1 MPGRV
6 CVVNAFAR
14 QLAGSCLSAIALLI
28 ASAGLVA
35 ATDDY
40 TLPFYDPTV
49 TLSYGVDRDST
60 LNRQLDWTGQ
70 VWYDGA
76 DHYGRVY
83 DQHTGSDYPMPLR
96 SDVAAA
102 RDGTVIDTEGAYGT
116 AQFGDFG
123 NFVLIEHA
131 DGRRT
136 LYYHL
141 ASSADGGIAVAVGQA
156 VLAGQRVGRSGC
168 SGKCF
173 GAHLHFE
180 LRTWSSTKGRWV
192 PNDPLAERRW
202 TTWPGRVP
210 WLAAY
215 VRENND
221 GTEVVRQGQT
231 ITHWVEFRNSGGRT
245 WRSTGSTGRLVLGTW
260 NPAAHASPFRAIDW
274 TSSWLATLLDAASV
288 SPDGIGRFTF
298 GIKGAPSP
306 GSYVEAFNLSAQDLR
321 WFDYARLGSFSVP
334 IVVSNVTP

>member
-1 MPGRV
+1 MNGLKFKILRASPAAIGLL
-6 CVVNAFAR
+6 FASV
-14 QLAGSCLSAIALLI
+14 AVA
-28 ASAGLVA
+28 A

-49 TLSYGVDRDST
+49 TLSYGVDRDTT

-83 DQHTGSDYPMPLR
+83 DQHTGVDYPMPLR
-96 SDVAAA
+96 REVAAA
-102 RDGTVIDTEGAYGT
+102 KDGTVIDTEGGYGT
-116 AQFGDFG
+116 QQFGDHG

-141 ASSADGGIAVAVGQA
+141 ASSADGGIGVTVGQSVA
-156 VLAGQRVGRSGC
+156 AGQLVGRSGC
-168 SGKCF
+168 SGRCY

-180 LRTWSSTKGRWV
+180 LRAWSSSKGRWIGT
-192 PNDPLAERRW
+192 DPLADRRW
-202 TTWPGRVP
+202 TTWPGRVAF
-210 WLAAY
+210 LASY
-215 VRENND
+215 VSENNT

-231 ITHWVEFRNSGGRT
+231 ITHWVQFRNAGGRT
-245 WRSTGSTGRLVLGTW
+245 WRATGLPGRLVLATW
-260 NPAAHASPFRAIDW
+260 NPAARLSLFRGLDW
-274 TSSWLATLLDAASV
+274 SSSWLATSVDAATV
-288 SPDGIGRFTF
+288 APDGVGRFTF
-298 GIKGAPSP
+298 GIKGSPAP
-306 GSYVEAFNLSAQDLR
+306 GSYLEAFDLYAQDVR
-321 WFDYARLGSFSVP
+321 WLDWARLGSFSVP

>member
-1 MPGRV
+1 MSRRTGG
-6 CVVNAFAR
+6 ATGSA
-14 QLAGSCLSAIALLI
+14 LAALALAMLSSGLAL
-28 ASAGLVA
+28 

-40 TLPFYDPTV
+40 SLPFYDPSV
-49 TLSYGVDRDST
+49 ALSYGMDRDST

-76 DHYGRVY
+76 AHYGRVY
-83 DQHTGSDYPMPLR
+83 DQHSGLDYPMGLR

-102 RDGTVIDTEGAYGT
+102 RDGTVIDTEGGFGT
-116 AQFGDFG
+116 TQFGDYG
-123 NFVLIEHA
+123 NFVLIEHS

-141 ASSADGGIAVAVGQA
+141 ASSADGGVAVAVGQA
-156 VLAGQRVGRSGC
+156 VAAGQRVGRSGC
-168 SGKCF
+168 SGYCF

-192 PNDPLAERRW
+192 SSDPLAERRW

-210 WLAAY
+210 FLAAY
-215 VRENND
+215 VRESNG

-245 WRSTGSTGRLVLGTW
+245 WRSSGLPGRVVLATW
-260 NPAAHASPFRAIDW
+260 DPSYRASGFRAADW
-274 TSSWLATLLDAASV
+274 SSSWLATTLDATSV
-288 SPDGIGRFTF
+288 APDGIGRFTF
-298 GIKGAPSP
+298 GLKGTPSP
-306 GSYVEAFNLSAQDLR
+306 GSYVEDFNLLAQDLR
-321 WFDYARLGSFSVP
+321 WFDYGRLGAFHIP